1 MSKKELKQSDTNP
14 INEIAERILYLNRN
28 KGYVLPSKQNVSL
41 LLANKEISK
50 VLLFCKEHIEK
61 YKENKAIKDKLKFY
75 QMYQDK
81 IANLYSLTEKKK
93 KLTDLLKAKKEKL
106 IQLKKDKE
114 LLSSKNDSI
123 LQVIHKKQNDEL
135 LSDIKC
141 KIITIATNPIT
152 ELFNSIDKY
161 LFIENYKYDHCYF
174 GKNNHNNAIK
184 SHENDKPFNIN
195 EYINEASSHI
205 SLINQSSLLQ
215 QSSMSNTS
223 KTQNNIQLVPLPK
236 MIKEEIEQYTQF
248 TQDEYLDEIT
258 KMLYTLSLAKDSKD
272 KNALSLSLSSIKSN
286 NTTKNNE
293 ILNENKS
300 IFTSI
305 INRFNEEIQKEEKDL
320 SVSYN
325 ENKKNCYY
333 NEIEEENNK
342 LIKLYHIPQE
352 IIKKIN
358 DVVRKKLA
366 KDIMNEYVKFEDNI
380 EEFIL
385 PKCIIEND
393 TSEKISFY
401 QNVLITYRKFLSRT
415 DNFII
420 KRLFPLGILLEEKYT
435 DFINSIQ
442 TEIDYFV
449 KLNLNCLKK
458 NQLYSQKDYFSNK
471 LSLKKYK
478 YDKNILSVFNIHSK
492 YDLISLYF
500 KLKDKETQK
509 EKSNDEIK
517 AITDIIYSKTSYVKD
532 IKSSN
537 DSVKGIDN
545 FIKGYNFEQEYK
557 IFPHYE
563 SLEIAK
569 ELIGQYYNID
579 HILYSNTDK
588 NFK

>member
-1 MSKKELKQSDTNP
+1 MSKKELKQSDNTP
-14 INEIAERILYLNRN
+14 INEIAEKILYLNRN

-41 LLANKEISK
+41 LLANKDISK

-61 YKENKAIKDKLKFY
+61 YMKNKAIKDKLKFY

-81 IANLYSLTEKKK
+81 IANLYSLSEKKK
-93 KLTDLLKAKKEKL
+93 KLAELFKAKKEKL
-106 IQLKKDKE
+106 LQLKRDKE
-114 LLSSKNDSI
+114 ILSSKNDCI

-161 LFIENYKYDHCYF
+161 PFIENFKYDHCYF

-184 SHENDKPFNIN
+184 AHENDKPFNIN

-215 QSSMSNTS
+215 QSSISNTS
-223 KTQNNIQLVPLPK
+223 KTQNSQLVPLPK
-236 MIKEEIEQYTQF
+236 MTTEEIEKYTQF
-248 TQDEYLDEIT
+248 TQDEYLDEVT
-258 KMLYTLSLAKDSKD
+258 KMLYTLSLAKESKD

-325 ENKKNCYY
+325 ENKKNCFYS
-333 NEIEEENNK
+333 EIEEENNK
-342 LIKLYHIPQE
+342 LIKVYHIPQE
-352 IIKKIN
+352 VIKTIN
-358 DVVRKKLA
+358 DIVRKKLA

-385 PKCIIEND
+385 PKCFIENN

-449 KLNLNCLKK
+449 KLNLNSLKK
-458 NQLYSQKDYFSNK
+458 NQLYSIQDYYNNK
-471 LSLKKYK
+471 FSLKKYK
-478 YDKNILSVFNIHSK
+478 YDKNILSAFNIHCK

-500 KLKDKETQK
+500 KTKDKETQN
-509 EKSNDEIK
+509 EKNNDEIK
-517 AITDIIYSKTSYVKD
+517 SITDIIYSKTSFVKD
-532 IKSSN
+532 MKSSN
-537 DSVKGIDN
+537 DSMKDIDD
-545 FIKGYNFEQEYK
+545 FIKEYNFEQEYK
-557 IFPHYE
+557 LFPHYE
-563 SLEIAK
+563 STQIAK
-569 ELIGQYYNID
+569 DLLDLFYNVD